1 MWPAVTPM
9 HCWPTGSSCKTS
21 SATGT
26 SCNRPQSN
34 RSRPPERFHLK
45 VLQLMPRTIIDIPP
59 NQIRELDAR
68 CQALGIS
75 RAEGI
80 RRAVH
85 AFLNVKYGLDQ
96 EGFGLWRT
104 AREGKSTREGATR
117 ASHGRG

>member
-1 MWPAVTPM
+1 
-9 HCWPTGSSCKTS
+9 
-21 SATGT
+21 
-26 SCNRPQSN
+26 
-34 RSRPPERFHLK
+34 
-45 VLQLMPRTIIDIPP
+45 MPRTIIDIPP
-59 NQIRELDAR
+59 TQIRELDAR

-104 AREGKSTREGATR
+104 AREGKSTRDEKA
-117 ASHGRG
+117 